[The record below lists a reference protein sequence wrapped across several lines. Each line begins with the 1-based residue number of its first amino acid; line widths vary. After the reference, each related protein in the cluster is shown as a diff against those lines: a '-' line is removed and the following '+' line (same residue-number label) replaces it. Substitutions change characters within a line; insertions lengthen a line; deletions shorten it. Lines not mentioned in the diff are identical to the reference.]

1 MSLAKRLRSLAG
13 ARERHSGISTICST
27 QKFTALHP
35 ILRVNASELIVF
47 RLRNYS
53 DLITFLDEVSALID
67 KQTLLQIYTT
77 ATEEAFS
84 FLYCNL
90 VAKKKNDIFMINYNK
105 KIHFDD

>member
-1 MSLAKRLRSLAG
+1 MILLIIQNLADRVNYYTVYSPEAG
-13 ARERHSGISTICST
+13 RHSGISTICST

-77 ATEEAFS
+77 ATEETFH
-84 FLYCNL
+84 YCNL
-90 VAKKKNDIFMINYNK
+90 VAKKITYL
-105 KIHFDD
+105 